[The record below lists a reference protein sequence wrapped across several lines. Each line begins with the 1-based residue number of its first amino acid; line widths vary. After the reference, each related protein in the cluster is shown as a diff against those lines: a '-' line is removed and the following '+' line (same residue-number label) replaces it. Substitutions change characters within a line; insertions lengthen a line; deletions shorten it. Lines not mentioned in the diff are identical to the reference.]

1 MRNKV
6 LKYNANWQIIGSDSV
21 RKAVKKVYK
30 GIALFM
36 LKETGETFSFDGWIR
51 LDPSESF
58 ITVWPYGRIR
68 KPSGIIC
75 SNYKGMGM
83 APNAPEPIFS
93 RWNLYVRDDGKC
105 QFCGKK
111 LPFQKGGFTFDHLH
125 PKSKGGDKDWLN
137 IVIACHHCN
146 HNKANKSLEESG
158 LTLLRKP
165 YKPLPQE
172 LRNKS
177 IKIRQDI
184 LLKEQED

>member
-6 LKYNANWQIIGSDSV
+6 LKYNANWQIIGSDSI

-36 LKETGETFSFDGWIR
+36 ERDTGETYNFDRWLR
-51 LDPSESF
+51 LDPTESF
-58 ITVWPYGRIR
+58 ITVWPFGRIR
-68 KPSGIIC
+68 RPSSIVC

-83 APNAPEPIFS
+83 APHVNEPIFS
-93 RWNLYVRDDGKC
+93 RWNIFVRDDGKC

-111 LPFQKGGFTFDHLH
+111 LSYQKGGFTFDHLH
-125 PKSKGGDKDWLN
+125 PKSKGGDKDWYN

-146 HNKANKSLEESG
+146 HKKANKSLEDSG
-158 LTLLRKP
+158 LTLIRKP
-165 YKPLPQE
+165 YKPLAQE

-184 LLKEQED
+184 LLGEQE